1 MKMKKIFAYIL
12 IAGLTLGLSSC
23 DKFFDSMEGDLNK
36 VAAEDLLNSEN
47 GLLALLAD
55 LYSNLPGLSLTDNDK
70 YQMFGAGA
78 RDLPVYANTVSGFW
92 NYKAVRAVNVFLKAV
107 EDCRANGVLDDATA
121 DRYKGEALFIRAY
134 YYFGSVRV
142 YGGVPIVEEDLSGY
156 YGTDQEDKLYVPRS
170 TEKDTWDWVI
180 QQLEDAAA
188 LLPATQ
194 TQEMRANKYSAY
206 ALEARVA
213 LWAASVSQYW
223 ERASLNPAY
232 EAVQLKLSY
241 MEKGYAKDY
250 YQKAI
255 DAAARVIDGS
265 GYKLYG
271 GVPND
276 IKSAITNLTDLFQT
290 WKGEEGLFGRSYA
303 TGGDDSNAAAGWV
316 PNQWAS
322 GYTGTGVASYAV
334 TLNLADE
341 YDYYASESDRTRKD
355 GKIQTLV
362 SGNEDI
368 YLNDPEVE
376 FTADKVASYKHYNT
390 VDEPFLLKDARFQAW
405 VLYPG
410 AEFRDGFHYAQ
421 GGMVKPD
428 GTVEV
433 YPPSKGNGDGNYK
446 YYVKG
451 ANEKDAAQKDTV
463 WAYGGKGQNNSSFM
477 GLTSDKNSNNRN
489 AYCFTPRKFVAQKAT
504 ATVQSPYY
512 DIRYAE
518 VLLTYAEAVCESGLG
533 DKTLAKKCLNEV
545 RKRAGFTDDVD
556 LTIDNILHEWKVEFA
571 FENRWA
577 NVLYRRRGYYNPNST
592 NNKEEGNIGKKL
604 TLIPLA
610 DLSGGKESYIFL
622 RALPVVSMS
631 KYWGSN
637 PTLSYNGNY
646 YSQISNY
653 KNDKIVDNNRLPG
666 E

>member
-78 RDLPVYANTVSGFW
+78 RDLPAYGNTVSGFW

-121 DRYKGEALFIRAY
+121 DRYKGEAMFIRAY

-213 LWAASVSQYW
+213 LWAASESQYW
-223 ERASLNPAY
+223 DRAALNPAY

-271 GVPND
+271 GIPND

-341 YDYYASESDRTRKD
+341 YDYYTSESNRTRKD

-362 SGNEDI
+362 NGDENV

-433 YPPSKGNGDGNYK
+433 YPTSKGNGDGNYK

-463 WAYGGKGQNNSSFM
+463 WAYGGKDQNNSSFM

-533 DKTLAKKCLNEV
+533 DKALAKKCLNEV
-545 RKRAGFTDDVD
+545 RHRAGFIDDVD

-604 TLIPLA
+604 TLIPMA
-610 DLSGGKESYIFL
+610 DISSGKESYIFL

-637 PTLSYNGNY
+637 PTLSYTGNY
-646 YSQISNY
+646 YSQIGNY

>member
-1 MKMKKIFAYIL
+1 MKMKKIFKYIL
-12 IAGLTLGLSSC
+12 IAGLTLGFTSC
-23 DKFFDSMEGDLNK
+23 DKFFDNMEGDLSK

-55 LYSNLPGLSLTDNDK
+55 LYGNLPGLSLSDNDK

-78 RDLPVYANTVSGFW
+78 RDLPAYANTVSGFW
-92 NYKAVRAVNVFLKAV
+92 NYKAVRAVNVFLKAI
-107 EDCRANGVLDDATA
+107 EDCRAKGVLDNATA

-156 YGTDQEDKLYVPRS
+156 YGTDEEDKLYVPRS
-170 TEKDTWDWVI
+170 TEKETWDWVI
-180 QQLEDAAA
+180 DQLEKAAE
-188 LLPATQ
+188 LLPESQ

-213 LWAASVSQYW
+213 LWAASVSKYW
-223 ERASLNPAY
+223 DRAALSSKY

-241 MEKGYAKDY
+241 MENSYASAY

-255 DAAARVIDGS
+255 DAATKVIES
-265 GYKLYG
+265 PYKLYG
-271 GVPND
+271 GDPND
-276 IKSAITNLTDLFQT
+276 IKAAITNLTDLFQT

-341 YDYYASESDRTRKD
+341 YDYYASESNRARKD

-362 SGNEDI
+362 SGDENA

-376 FTADKVASYKHYNT
+376 FTSDKVASYKHYNT

-410 AEFRDGFHYAQ
+410 AEFRGEIYYAQ

-433 YPPSKGNGDGNYK
+433 YPNTKANGDGNYK

-451 ANEKDAAQKDTV
+451 ANEKDANQKDTV

-477 GLTSDKNSNNRN
+477 ALTTDKNTNNRN

-518 VLLTYAEAVCESGLG
+518 VLLTYAEAVVESNLG
-533 DKTLAKKCLNEV
+533 DKTLAAKCLNEV
-545 RKRAGFTDDVD
+545 RHRAGFTDDVE
-556 LTIDNILHEWKVEFA
+556 LTLDNVLHEWKVEFP
-571 FENRWA
+571 FENKWS
-577 NVLYRRRGYYNPNST
+577 NVLYRRRGFYNPNNT
-592 NNKEEGNIGKKL
+592 NNKEEGTLGKKL
-604 TLIPLA
+604 TLIPMA
-610 DLSGGKESYIFL
+610 DISSGKAQYIFL

-637 PTLSYNGNY
+637 PTLSYTGNY
-646 YSQISNY
+646 YSQIANY